1 MKIKK
6 KTIVYCETLEEFT
19 IIQTIAFDSG
29 FVWAGDGR
37 AKHLPY
43 FKTYIY
49 FEDENILRY
58 SDSYYLET
66 TAFKEIYSNWKLYNA
81 SDLLTKYLIQS
92 L

>member
-6 KTIVYCETLEEFT
+6 ETIVYCETLEEFT
-19 IIQTIAFDSG
+19 IIQTIAFDSE
-29 FVWAGDGR
+29 FTWAGYGH

-43 FKTYIY
+43 FKNYIY

-58 SDSYYLET
+58 SDSSYLET
-66 TAFKEIYSNWKLYNA
+66 TTFKERHSNWKLYNA
-81 SDLLTKYLIQS
+81 SDLLAKYLIKS